1 MTSRLLL
8 VSSHIAQPHLA
19 AVVGDL
25 AQGVTRA
32 AVVTTADPKLK
43 ESNRNAVHAL
53 DTLLALGVPAVEF
66 FDFDAQ
72 PSADLAGFGLVYLA
86 GGNPYYLLQRV
97 RETDAESVL
106 REMLSAGRPLI
117 GSSAGALILGRSLNI
132 VQVFDP
138 ALADPNYKNIDAL
151 GLVPFTVLPHAN
163 RWKSRYTDYADR
175 FAAARVLC
183 RSEMLE
189 IADDEGLLIVRDT
202 VYRIGSTFPPT
213 PVSRSAPPV
222 VYLS

>member
-1 MTSRLLL
+1 MPQRLLL

-19 AVVGDL
+19 AVVRNL
-25 AQGVTRA
+25 AQSVTRA

-43 ESNRNAVHAL
+43 ERNRNAVHAR

-106 REMLSAGRPLI
+106 REMFANGRPLI
-117 GSSAGALILGRSLNI
+117 GSSAGALLLGRSLN
-132 VQVFDP
+132 VVKVFDP
-138 ALADPNYKNIDAL
+138 ALADLHDISTDAL

-163 RWKSRYTDYADR
+163 RWKSRFTDYADR

-183 RSEMLE
+183 RSDMLE
-189 IADDEGLLIVRDT
+189 IADDEGLLVVGDT
-202 VYRIGSTFPPT
+202 LTRIGSTFPPT

-222 VYLS
+222 V